1 MKFKDYYQT
10 LGVARDAP
18 ADEIK
23 RAYRKLAR
31 KYHPDLSKE
40 ADAEARFKEL
50 GEANE
55 VLKDPE
61 KRAAYDQAGSQW
73 ERQRQNAAQ
82 AGQGGR
88 AEQDFEP
95 PPGWDA
101 GFEFSGRGDD
111 GGDAQDHSDFFEAL
125 FGRAGRAARSGA
137 GARSGARHP
146 PMRMPG
152 QDHHAKV
159 LIDLED
165 AYRGAQRSISL
176 RMPALDAEGHGVM
189 QERQLDVNIPKGIR
203 EGQHLRLAGQGG
215 PGLGDGPAGDLFLEI
230 AFSPHPIYRVD
241 GRDVYFDLPVAPWE
255 AALGV
260 ALSAPTPEG
269 QVELTIPPGSAA
281 GRKLRL
287 KGRGLPANGAS
298 TPPGDLY
305 AVLTIALPKADTDA
319 AKSAYRVF
327 GEAFDF
333 KPRAHLEG

>member
-18 ADEIK
+18 ADDIK

-73 ERQRQNAAQ
+73 ERQRQSAGHAGQ

-111 GGDAQDHSDFFEAL
+111 GSDPQDHSDFFEAL
-125 FGRAGRAARSGA
+125 FGRAGRAARGASG
-137 GARSGARHP
+137 GARRPS
-146 PMRMPG
+146 MRMPG

-230 AFSPHPIYRVD
+230 AFNPHPRFRVD
-241 GRDVYFDLPVAPWE
+241 GRDVYVDLPLAPWE
-255 AALGV
+255 AALGAAV
-260 ALSAPTPEG
+260 SAATPDG
-269 QVELTIPPGSAA
+269 DVELTIPPGSAA

-287 KGRGLPANGAS
+287 KGKGIPGTPA
-298 TPPGDLY
+298 GDLY
-305 AVLTIALPKADTDA
+305 VVLAIALPGADGPKARA
-319 AKSAYRVF
+319 AYEAF
-327 GEAFDF
+327 AAAFDF
-333 KPRAHLEG
+333 NPRANRKG